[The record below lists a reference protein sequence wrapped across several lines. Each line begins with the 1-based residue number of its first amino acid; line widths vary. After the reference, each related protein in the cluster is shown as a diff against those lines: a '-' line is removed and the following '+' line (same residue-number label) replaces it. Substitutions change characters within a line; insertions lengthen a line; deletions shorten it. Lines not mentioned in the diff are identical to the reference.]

1 LVYYLKQSTIRLA
14 AVPMKGWTCTKWTIN
29 GTNINDDL
37 IDYTLNGATVATA
50 IFEQNLPSGVA
61 EKRASSNNLTIY
73 PNPAETQIN
82 FSEDVSGNGYI
93 YSSGGNLAK
102 QIYVFGNGI
111 NISDL
116 SSGVYVLVIETES
129 QSYKGSFI
137 KK

>member
-1 LVYYLKQSTIRLA
+1 MIV
-14 AVPMKGWTCTKWTIN
+14 N
-29 GTNINDDL
+29 GTNISDDL
-37 IDYTLNGATVATA
+37 IDYTLNGTTIATA

-82 FSEDVSGNGYI
+82 FSEDVSGNAYI
-93 YSSGGNLAK
+93 YSSGGSLVK